1 MTEATQFTEHR
12 ISEADAAP
20 YGVAVTDDGA
30 VWVTLIRGSAVVRRD
45 VDGSFELI
53 PLGEGSEPS
62 LPAVATE
69 DSVWVTDA
77 ALNRI
82 VRVGPEGVR
91 AEIAMPTAGARPFGI
106 ASADS
111 GEVWFTE
118 MTTDSIGRI
127 DILGRVAEFTAGVE
141 HGTPSMIASS
151 GESVWFTLNAANA
164 VGYIRGGNSAVAL
177 TQLPTHGAGPVGIT
191 VATDGAAWF
200 TEIAA
205 GKIGRID
212 RNGELTEYDL
222 PDRESKPHA
231 IVANPDGGCWFTL
244 WGSNQVGFIAAD
256 GTLAVTDLPTPH
268 SEPHGLA
275 VAHDGTVW
283 IALETG
289 FLAELRP

>member
-1 MTEATQFTEHR
+1 MTEPAQFTEHR
-12 ISEADAAP
+12 ISNETAAP

-45 VDGSFELI
+45 PDGSFATI
-53 PLGEGSEPS
+53 SLGEGSEPA

-69 DSVWVTDA
+69 DSIWVTDS
-77 ALNRI
+77 ALNRV
-82 VRVGPEGVR
+82 VRVGPEGIRGV
-91 AEIAMPTAGARPFGI
+91 TAVPSSGARPFGI
-106 ASADS
+106 ASSDS

-127 DILGRVAEFTAGVE
+127 DILGRVAEFAAGVE

-151 GESVWFTLNAANA
+151 GESVWFTLNAADG

-191 VATDGAAWF
+191 VATDAAAWF

-205 GKIGRID
+205 GQIGRID
-212 RNGELTEYDL
+212 RNGELTEYPL
-222 PDRESKPHA
+222 PDRGSKPHA
-231 IVANPDGGCWFTL
+231 IAANPEGGCWFTL
-244 WGSNQVGFIAAD
+244 WGSNQLGYIAAD
-256 GTLAVTDLPTPH
+256 GTIALTDLPTPD

-275 VAHDGTVW
+275 VGQDGTVW